1 MRGRRY
7 KAITPVTDFSVT
19 QKVKTALIDSGH
31 TDLAIE
37 MITEPIG
44 ELEIAHA
51 LLQNRVTALE
61 QEKVNWQTESG
72 VHRAIES
79 AKEKATGNWAIKAW
93 MILGGLALTAAG
105 AVVSRLIEKPH

>member
-19 QKVKTALIDSGH
+19 QKIKTALIDEGY
-31 TDLAIE
+31 TELAIE
-37 MITEPIG
+37 MITQPIS
-44 ELEIAHA
+44 ELEVAHA
-51 LLQNRVTALE
+51 LLQNRITALE
-61 QEKVNWQTESG
+61 QEKVNWQTASG

-79 AKEKATGNWAIKAW
+79 AQEKNTGSWAIKAW
-93 MILGGLALTAAG
+93 VIVGGLALTAAG

>member
-19 QKVKTALIDSGH
+19 QKVKTALIESGH

-44 ELEIAHA
+44 ELEVAYA

-72 VHRAIES
+72 VHRAIQS
-79 AKEKATGNWAIKAW
+79 DKEKTTGNWAVKAW
-93 MILGGLALTAAG
+93 VIAGGLALTAAG

>member
-1 MRGRRY
+1 MKGRRY
-7 KAITPVTDFSVT
+7 KAITQVTDFSVT
-19 QKVKTALIDSGH
+19 QKVKTALIESGH

-44 ELEIAHA
+44 ELEVAYA

-72 VHRAIES
+72 VHRAIQS
-79 AKEKATGNWAIKAW
+79 DKEKTTGSWAIKAW
-93 MILGGLALTAAG
+93 IVAGGLALTAAG
-105 AVVSRLIEKPH
+105 AVIDRVIGRTH